1 MNGKE
6 LYVIARS
13 IYVALHRDDSHP
25 DDLECVY
32 TVGWL
37 VGLIISTRYLDV
49 VSVDS
54 HSITTCL
61 IVGWLVE

>member
-37 VGLIISTRYLDV
+37 VGLIISTLLRCCIGGFSFDYNLLD
-49 VSVDS
+49 
-54 HSITTCL
+54 C
-61 IVGWLVE
+61 WLVG